1 MKRLWVILINLMLVG
16 LPIWAWAG
24 GGGEKASKLEHKVDL
39 ANLSGFNYLF
49 AKWYNDNI
57 WLYAIIVTVLMGV
70 IGLVIALV
78 TDVILKMIGLEV
90 TKIEHHE

>member
-1 MKRLWVILINLMLVG
+1 LKRLWIIFVNLMLLG

-24 GGGEKASKLEHKVDL
+24 GGEKAVQLQHKADL
-39 ANLSGFNYLF
+39 TNLTGLNYMF

-70 IGLVIALV
+70 IGLIIALI
-78 TDVILKMIGLEV
+78 TDVILKMVGLEV